1 MNFELDQI
9 YTFKLNTGEEI
20 VARLLKVSES
30 ALEIENPI
38 TAVFTGQGLQLMP
51 SMFTAKQEQ
60 NVQLNKHSW
69 TMIAPVRDDVRNSW
83 IQATTGITT
92 ASKQI
97 ITG

>member
-1 MNFELDQI
+1 MTFELDQI

-30 ALEIENPI
+30 DFEIENPI

-92 ASKQI
+92 ATKQI